1 MMIRDGAAEK
11 ALVGAMN
18 VLLNDT
24 LIVRKDLAM
33 IIRSTVEESL
43 RQFVTV
49 SPNLPSGPSA

>member
-1 MMIRDGAAEK
+1 MIRDGAAEK

-49 SPNLPSGPSA
+49 SPNLPSGSSA